1 MVVYSGV
8 RMVNLRINAC
18 RVKKI
23 LYFYHRKYTIYH
35 LRWLALTVT
44 SKEVNTKNVIS
55 GNGKKS

>member
-1 MVVYSGV
+1 
-8 RMVNLRINAC
+8 MVNLRINAC

-44 SKEVNTKNVIS
+44 SKEVNAKNVIS